1 MRRHVLHASLVLAC
15 LAFARVAGALEMI
28 GAGLPWSVPVTSL
41 QEARFRTTLHQQYDF
56 SCGSAA
62 LASLLTFQYG
72 VRTTEEA
79 VFEAMF
85 ARGDQDKIRR
95 EGFSLL
101 DMRNYLD
108 TQGFVAD
115 GYEVPLAK
123 LVETHIPAIAL
134 IDDGGYH
141 HFVVIKGLNA
151 GRVLVGDPSRGTRL
165 IPREDFERLWTSRI
179 LFVIHAQRRADVGAP
194 RFNAAD
200 DWARAP
206 LAPLAAGVNRMGL
219 DAQTLMRM
227 GPGDF

>member
-1 MRRHVLHASLVLAC
+1 MSHCVRHAFVILAC
-15 LAFARVAGALEMI
+15 LASMRGAGALEMI
-28 GAGLPWSVPVTSL
+28 GAGVPWSVPVTSL

-62 LASLLTFQYG
+62 LATLLTFQYG
-72 VRTTEEA
+72 IHTTEAA

-85 ARGDQDKIRR
+85 AGGDQNKIRR

-108 TQGFVAD
+108 AQGLVAD
-115 GYEVPLAK
+115 GYEVPLDK
-123 LVETHIPAIAL
+123 LAEARIPAIAL

-141 HFVVIKGLNA
+141 HFVVVKGLTA
-151 GRVLVGDPSRGTRL
+151 GRVLIGDPSRGTRL
-165 IPREDFERLWTSRI
+165 MLREDFERLWTSRI

-194 RFNAAD
+194 RFNAVD

-206 LAPLAAGVNRMGL
+206 LAPIAAGVDRTGL